1 MREFKEKYEK
11 LRITKAKEEK
21 EKEKQRLI
29 DEKNQK
35 NILKTMQPVKKRE
48 GRTDM
53 RRSSPVQKD
62 VKKVEEPVNLQ
73 DLEDKKYFQES
84 D

>member
-35 NILKTMQPVKKRE
+35 NILKTM
-48 GRTDM
+48 
-53 RRSSPVQKD
+53 
-62 VKKVEEPVNLQ
+62 
-73 DLEDKKYFQES
+73 
-84 D
+84 